1 MSITGQINEVDET
14 KTQLIDLYGQ
24 ELADFFNNT
33 EFSPDG
39 YREILI
45 NFSAKKYQKI
55 HRR

>member
-45 NFSAKKYQKI
+45 NFSAKNTK
-55 HRR
+55 R